1 MSQAKKLLPYAVSAM
16 TVLVGFLVLINDVLQ
31 YLHHP
36 EWSNPP
42 WAVLFRFGA
51 FVFVAVMVFQ
61 VLKMF
66 CHKREA

>member
-1 MSQAKKLLPYAVSAM
+1 MPQAKKLLPYAVSAL
-16 TVLVGFLVLINDVLQ
+16 TVLVGFMVLVNDVLQ
-31 YLHHP
+31 YRQHP

-42 WAVLFRFGA
+42 WAALFRFGS
-51 FVFVAVMVFQ
+51 FIFVAVMVFQ